1 MLQERNF
8 SGDAEKTDLTTSLAS
23 TKGKQGWSA
32 GCSHSDHTHLS
43 CGHQRRAGTSVPP
56 FSAGHKAGVWS
67 VQLLQKQC
75 HLCSA
80 RLPGV
85 TIKQGYPLLD
95 ELEMLFFYSFAGR
108 TIFYLTSYNNNFCSD
123 MGLQFDVHLYTPC
136 MLSLLLKIIFQ
147 ATHLLLIHY
156 LSSNKDVL
164 LFAIAAYSAQ
174 HIAGWYFPSLITRA
188 IWFIITRIALTL
200 LTNKGHYPWLQKLLE
215 QMKRPSVCITQ
226 QLWELALPPTFLFQ
240 MSGVSEMCQGFRVVI
255 TSIWAENKLL

>member
-8 SGDAEKTDLTTSLAS
+8 SGDTEKTDLPTSLVS
-23 TKGKQGWSA
+23 TKGRTGVKCWLFPFRSHPPELCPPEKSRYICAPLFSWAQGRCVICAAPAEA
-32 GCSHSDHTHLS
+32 GSPVQCQTAR
-43 CGHQRRAGTSVPP
+43 GHHQ
-56 FSAGHKAGVWS
+56 
-67 VQLLQKQC
+67 
-75 HLCSA
+75 A
-80 RLPGV
+80 RVSLV
-85 TIKQGYPLLD
+85 RWARNAL
-95 ELEMLFFYSFAGR
+95 FYSFAGR
-108 TIFYLTSYNNNFCSD
+108 TIFYLTSCNNNFCSD
-123 MGLQFDVHLYTPC
+123 TGLQFDVHLYTPC

-147 ATHLLLIHY
+147 PTHLLLTHY